1 MFGIK
6 NPFVFSLKSRT
17 NLIALAT
24 VLGGFF
30 KMVFPEHA
38 LYDGDPLMLI
48 TAGLGLIYLRESN
61 AG

>member
-24 VLGGFF
+24 ALAGLV
-30 KMVFPEHA
+30 KMFWPEA
-38 LYDGDPLMLI
+38 PYAGDPLVLI
-48 TAGLGLIYLRESN
+48 TAGMSLIYLREGN